1 MQKQWSAPPSGWGS
15 LRIPLPCLTF
25 LMLVISPAAAPPGSI
40 SQNSVRIATAIK
52 SAQQLHA
59 PSRRGGQGLLG
70 RPAIRMEST
79 RPIGYLNSQ
88 SHWYFRYLF
97 VGIRYFSALKLPT
110 SVSVS
115 VFLNVALSVRFFGI
129 PTHHYDR
136 VLVNLEYLIALYLIR

>member
-1 MQKQWSAPPSGWGS
+1 VRPPSGWVS
-15 LRIPLPCLTF
+15 LRIPLPCLSF
-25 LMLVISPAAAPPGSI
+25 LMLVISAAAPPGSI

-79 RPIGYLNSQ
+79 RPIDYLNSQ

-97 VGIRYFSALKLPT
+97 VSIRYCSALKLPT

-136 VLVNLEYLIALYLIR
+136 VLVNLEYLIALYLLR